1 MKKLAL
7 ILVALAL
14 ATTAGFV
21 FFRPDAHQGW
31 LGWVE
36 ADMVYVGATSTAR
49 LTELTVSE
57 GDQAE
62 TGQTLFTLQ
71 ADSEKAAVETATANL
86 EKAKAALSLARA
98 PIDREQE
105 LEALEASRA
114 EAEATFDYAQKA
126 LTRARALVKQQSG
139 TEANLD
145 DAVSNYAKAK
155 AALDKINAQI
165 ALGQLP
171 QRDQQIAQ
179 AEQQV
184 AAAEGDLANA
194 RATLALKTVAAPA
207 SGKVQQVYYRVG
219 EVAPAGRPVVSLLPP
234 ENVNIEFFVPEQSR
248 AAIATGDRIS
258 FTCDGCKTGEATV
271 SFIAEDAEYTP
282 PEIFSREERAKM
294 VYRVRARP
302 ADPATLPVGLPVEV
316 TLEGRS

>member
-1 MKKLAL
+1 MKRLAA
-7 ILVALAL
+7 LVVVLAL
-14 ATTAGFV
+14 AIAAGFI
-21 FFRPDAHQGW
+21 FLRHDDDQGW

-57 GDQAE
+57 GDIA
-62 TGQTLFTLQ
+62 TKDATLFSLQ
-71 ADSEKAAVETATANL
+71 ADSEKAAVDTASANL
-86 EKAKAALSLARA
+86 KKAEAALSLARA
-98 PIDREQE
+98 PMDREQE

-114 EAEATFDYAQKA
+114 EAQAAFDYAQKA
-126 LTRARALVKQQSG
+126 LTRAQALVKQQSG

-145 DAVSNYAKAK
+145 DAVSNYAQAK

-165 ALGQLP
+165 ALGKLP
-171 QRDQQIAQ
+171 QRDQQISQ

-194 RATLALKTVAAPA
+194 RATLALKTVTSPA
-207 SGKVQQVYYRVG
+207 TGKVQQVYYRVG
-219 EVAPAGRPVVSLLPP
+219 EVAPAGRPVISLLPP

-248 AAIATGDRIS
+248 AGIATGDRIS
-258 FTCDGCKTGEATV
+258 FTCDGCEAGEATV

-302 ADPATLPVGLPVEV
+302 SDPATLPVGLPVEV
-316 TLEGRS
+316 TLGSRP